1 MKIVSPGYRAA
12 LQVALVAFCCLSVAQ
27 AQPGHGGM
35 PPGQAKKYGDDGMP
49 PGQAKKYGED
59 GRSMPPGQAK
69 KYGDWRF
76 REDDR
81 DRFYSHY
88 RDDAE
93 RWRGRRR
100 PVFVPGEFIPRTYVV
115 HVVPQSYW
123 AGVPPPPP
131 GYQYGYYDGYVVAY
145 NPATRVI
152 GDVLD
157 LIGAATGR

>member
-1 MKIVSPGYRAA
+1 MNMVPRVCRLA
-12 LQVALVAFCCLSVAQ
+12 LQIVLVGFSATTLV

-59 GRSMPPGQAK
+59 GRAMPPGQAK

-76 REDDR
+76 RDDDR

-88 RDDAE
+88 REDAE

-100 PVFVPGEFIPRTYVV
+100 PVFVPGELIPRTYVV
-115 HVVPQSYW
+115 HIVPPSYW